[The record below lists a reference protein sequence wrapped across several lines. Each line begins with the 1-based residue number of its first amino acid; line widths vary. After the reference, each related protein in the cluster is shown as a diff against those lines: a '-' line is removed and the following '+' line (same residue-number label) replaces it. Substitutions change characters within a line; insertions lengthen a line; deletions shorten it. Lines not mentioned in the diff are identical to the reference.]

1 MSKFQSSQVINA
13 FRVKSSGLAKIIIRV
28 MGLNLQTFST
38 FAQNKGLIFGCIY
51 FRFISYFNNF
61 DRKAS

>member
-1 MSKFQSSQVINA
+1 
-13 FRVKSSGLAKIIIRV
+13 